1 MVSMLSS
8 GVDIKRGSPI
18 QTLVLHLSTCQ
29 LPYPTSN
36 ILDSWGPRTELKI
49 IVFHLSPSLK
59 SDPVVVVGQVIFCLN
74 KMISWYAVLTP
85 QWWSEVWHD
94 AGWVDGEIADIIIMI
109 FILWQYTIILLG
121 IFHAKLQHSNPITDK
136 NGQIENITE
145 MRKKFWY
152 VAVIVLGYF
161 IIKDKSRKICIH
173 SWNCPKNRMF
183 LFRAFDPIRCWH

>member
-1 MVSMLSS
+1 MGKIFLSGRRISIEHEERYLVSVDRERERDSILECWQMVSMLSS

-109 FILWQYTIILLG
+109 FILWQ
-121 IFHAKLQHSNPITDK
+121 
-136 NGQIENITE
+136 
-145 MRKKFWY
+145 
-152 VAVIVLGYF
+152 
-161 IIKDKSRKICIH
+161 
-173 SWNCPKNRMF
+173 
-183 LFRAFDPIRCWH
+183 